1 MLTLCGVIKVTV
13 YHLAKFKCKQFIAS
27 VNQPVC
33 FYLFLLKLQCTW
45 LELSVCSPLLELNSQ
60 VNDIGLGQPLTAQ
73 VRLVGS
79 EWAATWRCLLR
90 HSGLSAQV
98 TKYVIVFPGDK
109 LYTVVA
115 FMHAKTIKSL
125 MLNIKW
131 ANRARILRCMY
142 NIN

>member
-1 MLTLCGVIKVTV
+1 M
-13 YHLAKFKCKQFIAS
+13 
-27 VNQPVC
+27 
-33 FYLFLLKLQCTW
+33 
-45 LELSVCSPLLELNSQ
+45 NSQ

-131 ANRARILRCMY
+131 ANRARILRCIILINNSFLALHNCSFLE
-142 NIN
+142 NICITVTVHLNDLYSHSCGMNVENLL